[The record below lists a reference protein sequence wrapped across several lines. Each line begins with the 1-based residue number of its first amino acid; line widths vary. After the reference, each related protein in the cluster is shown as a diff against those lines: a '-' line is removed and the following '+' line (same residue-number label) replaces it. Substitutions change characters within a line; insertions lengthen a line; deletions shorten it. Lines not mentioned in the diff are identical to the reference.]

1 MRAHRFG
8 KSGLVAAALWL
19 AACLGSGAQDNGRP
33 KPANDRAN
41 ENEIARYCANIA
53 PSAAEAR
60 LSYRLKAL
68 SEIDTRVREAL
79 DALDKRESE
88 ARDWVV
94 KRQELMKAAN
104 DDLVAIYSKISA
116 EAGAAQIGAMNDVV
130 AASLLAKLKPQ
141 VAADILN
148 EMDPDKASHLTTMI
162 SGASAEA
169 DKS

>member
-1 MRAHRFG
+1 MRAHHLG

-19 AACLGSGAQDNGRP
+19 AGSLGSGAQDNARP
-33 KPANDRAN
+33 KLANDRST
-41 ENEIARYCANIA
+41 ENEIARYCGNIA

-60 LSYRLKAL
+60 LTYRLKAL
-68 SEIDTRVREAL
+68 TEIDTRVREAL

-88 ARDWVV
+88 ARDWVL

-104 DDLVAIYSKISA
+104 DDLVAIYSKMSA
-116 EAGAAQIGAMNDVV
+116 EAGAAQIEAMNDVV

-162 SGASAEA
+162 SGATGEA